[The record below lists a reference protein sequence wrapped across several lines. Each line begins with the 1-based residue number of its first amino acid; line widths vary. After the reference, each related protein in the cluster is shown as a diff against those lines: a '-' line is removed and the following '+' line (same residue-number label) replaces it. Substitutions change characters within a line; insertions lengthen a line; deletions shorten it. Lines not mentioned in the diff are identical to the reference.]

1 MMVPPIKFVGKTTPA
16 FNQNNRF
23 SFGGEN
29 KFGFGEESSESEI
42 ESDNAF
48 SDKENGEAN
57 YDTA

>member
-1 MMVPPIKFVGKTTPA
+1 MGKTTPA

-29 KFGFGEESSESEI
+29 KFGFGEQSSESEI
-42 ESDNAF
+42 ESENAF